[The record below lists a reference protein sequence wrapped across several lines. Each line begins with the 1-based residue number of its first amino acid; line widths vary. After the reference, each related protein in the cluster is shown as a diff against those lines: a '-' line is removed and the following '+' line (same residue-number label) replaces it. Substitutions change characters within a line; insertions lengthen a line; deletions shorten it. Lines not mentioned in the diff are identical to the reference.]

1 MLVWW
6 NGRHGWLRPSSLKGG
21 VGSNPTMSTKIKGMK
36 KEFKKC
42 LVLDSSYMPRQVID
56 SLRAYVVFSKGNAEI
71 IANHTE
77 KIKVVNPDLIILRPS
92 IIRIPKKYINL
103 DITRVP
109 YSRDN
114 VLKRDNYTCVYCNEN
129 YGDDKRML
137 SIDHVLPQSKGGKD
151 SFENCVTAC
160 KQCNW
165 EKDDLTIEEW
175 GREHPNPRR
184 PHYLMM
190 LKSLEYI
197 PEAWMKFM
205 LI

>member
-1 MLVWW
+1 MGT
-6 NGRHGWLRPSSLKGG
+6 N
-21 VGSNPTMSTKIKGMK
+21 
-36 KEFKKC
+36 KEFRKC
-42 LVLDSSYMPRQVID
+42 LVVDSSYMPRQVID
-56 SLRAYVVFSKGNAEI
+56 SLRAYVIFGKGNAEI
-71 IANHTE
+71 IANHDETFGL
-77 KIKVVNPDLIILRPS
+77 VNKELTIYRPS
-92 IIRIPKKYINL
+92 VIRVPKFINL

-109 YSRDN
+109 YSRES
-114 VLKRDNYTCVYCNEN
+114 VFKRDNYTCVYCEDD
-129 YGDDKRML
+129 YSQDKRML

-165 EKDDLTIEEW
+165 EKRDLTIEEW

-197 PEAWMKFM
+197 PESWMKF
-205 LI
+205 LLL

>member
-1 MLVWW
+1 MKE
-6 NGRHGWLRPSSLKGG
+6 NR
-21 VGSNPTMSTKIKGMK
+21 K
-36 KEFKKC
+36 KEFYKT

-71 IANHTE
+71 VANHTE
-77 KIKVVNPDLIILRPS
+77 KIKLVNPELIILRPS
-92 IIRIPKKYINL
+92 IIRVKKYINL

-109 YSRDN
+109 YSREN
-114 VLKRDNYTCVYCNEN
+114 VFKRDNYTCVYCG
-129 YGDDKRML
+129 YDCSKDKRVL
-137 SIDHVLPQSKGGKD
+137 SLDHVLPQSKGGED

-160 KQCNW
+160 KGCNW

-190 LKSLEYI
+190 MKTLDYI

-205 LI
+205 LM